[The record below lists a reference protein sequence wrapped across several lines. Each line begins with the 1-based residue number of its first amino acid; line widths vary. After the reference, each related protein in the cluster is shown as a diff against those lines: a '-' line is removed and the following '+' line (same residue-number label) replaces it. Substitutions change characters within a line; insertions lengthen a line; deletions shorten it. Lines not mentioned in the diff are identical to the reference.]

1 MKGTDKQ
8 IAWAEEI
15 KSDAL
20 NTLDANIKRTEKL
33 QFLREDNE
41 AYRLLKAMTVK
52 ALGSIEEAGTLI
64 ERRNAFAP
72 RSLTSTAATWA
83 NNIRSGRIT
92 AEEIAKKIGVETW

>member
-1 MKGTDKQ
+1 MTGTDKQ

-15 KSDAL
+15 KADAL
-20 NTLDANIKRTEKL
+20 NTLDANIERTEKL

-64 ERRNAFAP
+64 ERRSAFSP
-72 RSLTSTAATWA
+72 RSLTSIAATWA
-83 NNIRSGRIT
+83 NNIRNGRIT